1 MAILRKFKDNT
12 PIQIDLL
19 QHTKKT
25 WFLKMLKLNNKNQII
40 NGKK

>member
-19 QHTKKT
+19 QHTYQKKDLVPEDVKT
-25 WFLKMLKLNNKNQII
+25 
-40 NGKK
+40 